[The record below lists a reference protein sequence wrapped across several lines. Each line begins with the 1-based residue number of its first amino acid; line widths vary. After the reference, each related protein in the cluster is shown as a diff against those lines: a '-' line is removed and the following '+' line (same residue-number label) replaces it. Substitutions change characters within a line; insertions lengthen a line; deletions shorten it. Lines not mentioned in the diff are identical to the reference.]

1 MIEDF
6 ALVGLTWMFI
16 IGFIVF
22 AAVVTSD
29 NNGVR
34 DKGIEESILNRNEEI

>member
-6 ALVGLTWMFI
+6 AMVGLTWMFI
-16 IGFIVF
+16 IGFIIL

-29 NNGVR
+29 NNGFR
-34 DKGIEESILNRNEEI
+34 DKGIEESILDRNEDI